1 MRKVMMM
8 LALALAS
15 ILPTEAAP
23 RFVVFS
29 SDADAQPLRTDAIS
43 FSEQDDEGVKIAIAN
58 LRADFARTL
67 TQNGGEGLSLLIGT
81 LGRNADIDRLQK
93 QGLLPDLKGKREK
106 FVITT
111 VDHQLVIAGSDRRG
125 TIYGVYELSEQL
137 GVSPW
142 YWWMD
147 VPVEQHARAY
157 IKNGV
162 FTDGEPAVEFRGLF
176 LNDEAPCLTSWVK
189 NTWGTGYGD
198 HRFYE
203 RVFELILR
211 LKGNFLW
218 PAMWGWAFYAD
229 DPENGKTA
237 DRMGVIIGT
246 SHHEPMARNHQEYA
260 RRRQE
265 WGPWNYQTNQE
276 RLDKFFREGIE
287 RMRGTEDIVTIGMRG
302 DGDEAMSDKAD
313 TKLMERIINN
323 QRRIIKEATGKP
335 AEKTT
340 QVWALY
346 KEVQE
351 YYDAGL
357 RVPDDVMILI
367 SDDNWGDIRR
377 VPTAAERNRKGGW
390 GIYYHVDYVGA
401 PRNSKW
407 LNVTPSQ
414 NMWEQLTLAYDYG
427 IRRMWIL
434 NVGDLK
440 PMEYP
445 ITLFMDMAWNPQSV
459 THDVVA
465 THTLP
470 FCIQQFG
477 EAQATEAARI
487 LNRVSKLNGRCT
499 AEMLDARTY
508 NVETGEWQTVADE
521 YMRLETEALRQYLTL
536 APQYRDAYQQLI
548 LFPVQAMSNIHQM
561 YFAQAMNRKLY
572 QQGSPE
578 ANVWADR
585 VAEAFKRDS
594 LLCAAYNHDIA
605 QGKWNGMMTQK
616 HIGYTS
622 WNDNFPRDIMPRTQR
637 INDSTPGGYV
647 FEMNDGRV
655 VMDAEH
661 YFEAKSSEGT
671 QWTVIPEMGRTRS
684 AVALMPYTEK
694 VDGAS
699 LVYRW
704 NGQKLTTAD
713 IRVVTKSTLD
723 FLNKGGLTFTVQLD
737 DSEPQVVN
745 FNERLNEDP
754 RNVYSVYYPTVARRV
769 VESKVQLSSQAAEG
783 VHTLTIRPQDPAIVF
798 EKIIVDATGKL
809 PSTYLFGTESNY
821 KKAQ

>member
-1 MRKVMMM
+1 
-8 LALALAS
+8 
-15 ILPTEAAP
+15 
-23 RFVVFS
+23 
-29 SDADAQPLRTDAIS
+29 
-43 FSEQDDEGVKIAIAN
+43 
-58 LRADFARTL
+58 
-67 TQNGGEGLSLLIGT
+67 
-81 LGRNADIDRLQK
+81 
-93 QGLLPDLKGKREK
+93 
-106 FVITT
+106 
-111 VDHQLVIAGSDRRG
+111 
-125 TIYGVYELSEQL
+125 
-137 GVSPW
+137 
-142 YWWMD
+142 
-147 VPVEQHARAY
+147 
-157 IKNGV
+157 
-162 FTDGEPAVEFRGLF
+162 
-176 LNDEAPCLTSWVK
+176 
-189 NTWGTGYGD
+189 
-198 HRFYE
+198 
-203 RVFELILR
+203 
-211 LKGNFLW
+211 
-218 PAMWGWAFYAD
+218 
-229 DPENGKTA
+229 
-237 DRMGVIIGT
+237 
-246 SHHEPMARNHQEYA
+246 
-260 RRRQE
+260 
-265 WGPWNYQTNQE
+265 
-276 RLDKFFREGIE
+276 
-287 RMRGTEDIVTIGMRG
+287 
-302 DGDEAMSDKAD
+302 
-313 TKLMERIINN
+313 
-323 QRRIIKEATGKP
+323 
-335 AEKTT
+335 
-340 QVWALY
+340 
-346 KEVQE
+346 
-351 YYDAGL
+351 
-357 RVPDDVMILI
+357 
-367 SDDNWGDIRR
+367 
-377 VPTAAERNRKGGW
+377 
-390 GIYYHVDYVGA
+390 
-401 PRNSKW
+401 
-407 LNVTPSQ
+407 
-414 NMWEQLTLAYDYG
+414 
-427 IRRMWIL
+427 
-434 NVGDLK
+434 
-440 PMEYP
+440 
-445 ITLFMDMAWNPQSV
+445 
-459 THDVVA
+459 
-465 THTLP
+465 
-470 FCIQQFG
+470 
-477 EAQATEAARI
+477 
-487 LNRVSKLNGRCT
+487 
-499 AEMLDARTY
+499 
-508 NVETGEWQTVADE
+508 
-521 YMRLETEALRQYLTL
+521 
-536 APQYRDAYQQLI
+536 
-548 LFPVQAMSNIHQM
+548 MSNIHQM

-694 VDGAS
+694 ADGAS